1 MRKRLRGKGA
11 AVVSEWPV
19 SQRFELSPD
28 PGDRNLDVTQFTRQ
42 GGCVR
47 AGDQAHRARAAG
59 CGAGP
64 GRGARLSAGLRT
76 RFTPAPPTSH
86 CCWPGSWGAGGGL
99 CAAPRGFRPRGP
111 LQRSGGKAQCSQG
124 LQGDGPPD
132 LRAQAV
138 RARSPSPHPRRPA
151 LGSGVPPRGAETE
164 SQGEAGGPRRRGA
177 SLPPSH
183 LSAGSTRQQTPKH

>member
-1 MRKRLRGKGA
+1 MFAQVTRRTERAPLA
-11 AVVSEWPV
+11 
-19 SQRFELSPD
+19 
-28 PGDRNLDVTQFTRQ
+28 PGRPGTWGSFK
-42 GGCVR
+42 
-47 AGDQAHRARAAG
+47 
-59 CGAGP
+59 CGAQDAV
-64 GRGARLSAGLRT
+64 RSSSAHIALLLARVLG
-76 RFTPAPPTSH
+76 
-86 CCWPGSWGAGGGL
+86 GGGL

-111 LQRSGGKAQCSQG
+111 LQRSGGKAQRSQG

-177 SLPPSH
+177 LLPPSH